1 MSELNTLQQ
10 RIRDGL
16 LFDSYSSLISK
27 KQYAAC
33 EMILLQDLSFSEAAE
48 KIGVSRQGVHDLLT
62 RAREH
67 MENYE
72 ISLRLLE
79 KNSRIAEI
87 KKLLEINKD
96 CIPSNFYNQIKSLL
110 IK

>member
-16 LFDSYSSLISK
+16 LFDSYGSLISK

-33 EMILLQDLSFSEAAE
+33 EMILLQDLSFAEAAE
-48 KIGVSRQGVHDLLT
+48 RIGVSRQGVHDLLT

-67 MENYE
+67 MENCE
-72 ISLRLLE
+72 ISLKLLE
-79 KNSRIAEI
+79 KNDRIAEI
-87 KKLLEINKD
+87 EKILEINKNS
-96 CIPSNFYNQIKSLL
+96 IPSDFYNQIKSLL